1 MFLVGGY
8 SQSSWLQ
15 EKITER
21 FGDRLKI
28 VLPES
33 AFVSVLRG
41 AVMYEL
47 NRSDTPTYKAK
58 HSYAVGIVKPFID
71 NAHPIGKC
79 NTYFVR
85 FRFRYEIR
93 AWMCSRSFSDTK
105 RKINL
110 R

>member
-28 VLPES
+28 ILPES

-47 NRSDTPTYKAK
+47 NRSDAPAYKAK

-71 NAHPIGKC
+71 DTHPIGKT
-79 NTYFVR
+79 N
-85 FRFRYEIR
+85 I
-93 AWMCSRSFSDTK
+93 
-105 RKINL
+105 
-110 R
+110 

>member
-28 VLPES
+28 ILPES

-47 NRSDTPTYKAK
+47 NRSDTPAYKAK

-71 NAHPIGKC
+71 DTHPIGKT
-79 NTYFVR
+79 NILFTVVLTR
-85 FRFRYEIR
+85 F
-93 AWMCSRSFSDTK
+93 AAKTLD
-105 RKINL
+105 
-110 R
+110 